1 MQQGPS
7 FWLNR
12 LREWWQHI
20 TKPQKIALIAGSI
33 ITMALVIG
41 VVVWSQQTQ
50 YDVLFSNLQPTDAS
64 NIVNVLKGQKIP
76 YEISDNGTVI
86 LVPASVVDSTRLMLA
101 GQGLPS
107 QGVVGFEIF
116 DKTNP
121 LNLTD
126 FLQQVDYQRALE
138 GQLTRTIE
146 NINGVQQASVSIVLP
161 QSSLYTSTQDSA
173 TASVM
178 LQLTPGASL
187 QTSQVNAIM
196 HLVASSVQGLTP
208 QNVTVVDSNGNNL
221 SQVVLDSSLANG
233 VNSTTY
239 GTAMQVQQQY
249 EQTLSLEAQSMLN
262 SILGPGKSV
271 VRVNASLNW
280 DQLQQDTTTYSP
292 TPSAIASQSINN
304 ITSNGQGTV
313 TPSGVPGTA
322 SNLVPTPTAAAGAS
336 SGNQYVQNQSQTT
349 YDVTQTVQHL
359 IKAPGSIQRL
369 TVAVV
374 LNGTYSPATL
384 SSVQSAVANAIGL
397 DTTRGDQITVT
408 AMPFS
413 NATSAATQ
421 SALKTQ
427 QQNQLTS
434 ILLQGIALAIVAL
447 ALLIFAFRATRRT
460 KSKATTT
467 VTLVD
472 DKRIA
477 IGLDGKPLTESEM
490 LVANGAASL
499 PSGDKS
505 LVTIGA
511 NGQIEHH
518 YNEMMIDEAE
528 QARQQSL
535 KENLMDLAREHPEM
549 LANVIV
555 GWYEEG

>member
-1 MQQGPS
+1 
-7 FWLNR
+7 
-12 LREWWQHI
+12 
-20 TKPQKIALIAGSI
+20 
-33 ITMALVIG
+33 
-41 VVVWSQQTQ
+41 
-50 YDVLFSNLQPTDAS
+50 
-64 NIVNVLKGQKIP
+64 
-76 YEISDNGTVI
+76 
-86 LVPASVVDSTRLMLA
+86 
-101 GQGLPS
+101 
-107 QGVVGFEIF
+107 
-116 DKTNP
+116 
-121 LNLTD
+121 
-126 FLQQVDYQRALE
+126 
-138 GQLTRTIE
+138 
-146 NINGVQQASVSIVLP
+146 
-161 QSSLYTSTQDSA
+161 
-173 TASVM
+173 M
-178 LQLTPGASL
+178 LQLSPGSTL
-187 QTSQVNAIM
+187 QTSQVSAIM

-221 SQVVLDSSLANG
+221 SQIVLDSSLANG
-233 VNSTTY
+233 VSATTY
-239 GTAMQVQQQY
+239 GTSMQVQQQY

-322 SNLVPTPTAAAGAS
+322 SNLVPTPTAAAGTTAS
-336 SGNQYVQNQSQTT
+336 GSQYVQNQSQTT

-359 IKAPGSIQRL
+359 IKAPGSVQRL

-384 SSVQSAVANAIGL
+384 ASVQSAVANAIGL

-413 NATSAATQ
+413 NAANTAAQ
-421 SALKTQ
+421 SALQTQ
-427 QQNQLTS
+427 QQNQMTS
-434 ILLQGIALAIVAL
+434 IMLQGIALAIVAI
-447 ALLIFAFRATRRT
+447 ALLIFAFRATRKT

-477 IGLDGKPLTESEM
+477 IGLDGKPLSESEM

-505 LVTIGA
+505 LVSIGA
-511 NGQIEHH
+511 NGQIEHR
-518 YNEMMIDEAE
+518 YNEMVIDEAE